1 MPNLSLARIMY
12 GSEDSRTSGWM
23 NANAGSSRFTS
34 STIPDATRGSAVTE
48 QDTLGELLHKAW
60 LFLSTKH

>member
-1 MPNLSLARIMY
+1 MSHLSLARIMY

-23 NANAGSSRFTS
+23 NASAASSRFTS
-34 STIPDATRGSAVTE
+34 STIPDYTRMHVVPE

-60 LFLSTKH
+60 LYLSTKH